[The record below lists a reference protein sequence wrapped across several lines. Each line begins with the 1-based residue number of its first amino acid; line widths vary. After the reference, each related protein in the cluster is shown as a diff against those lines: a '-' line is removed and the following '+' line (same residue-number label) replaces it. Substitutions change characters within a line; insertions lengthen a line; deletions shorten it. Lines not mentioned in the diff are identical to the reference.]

1 MGELGIKGRL
11 TKLGEDNHSPAHVTG
26 MSTKPRFRVLQQ
38 TSGYTGV
45 TAYIV
50 VSVHDGRTSRVSV
63 HAFITRE
70 TAQASA
76 DSLNAMEAQHA
87 ANLADPAWVAR
98 RDRVLAEQEAAE
110 QARSDAFAR
119 LIADQKAERQARS
132 DAWAQLIDR
141 WASRAGAGSD

>member
-1 MGELGIKGRL
+1 
-11 TKLGEDNHSPAHVTG
+11 
-26 MSTKPRFRVLQQ
+26 MSTSPRFRVRQQ

-50 VSVHDGRTSRVSV
+50 VSVHEGRTSRVSV
-63 HAFITRE
+63 HAFGTRE

-87 ANLADPAWVAR
+87 ANLADPAWVAQ

-119 LIADQKAERQARS
+119 LIADQAERRAAA
-132 DAWAQLIDR
+132 DGDVG
-141 WASRAGAGSD
+141 SRRPRQTLDSRHGELPSLVTRPTGATR